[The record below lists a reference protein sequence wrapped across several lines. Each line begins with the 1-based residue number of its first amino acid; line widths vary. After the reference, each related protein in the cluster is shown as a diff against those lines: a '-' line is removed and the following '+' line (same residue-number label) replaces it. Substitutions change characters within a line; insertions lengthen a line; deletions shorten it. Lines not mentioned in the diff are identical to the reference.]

1 MILVPKALKV
11 KISRQSHTKPENSA
25 NLPILD
31 ESVNW
36 RQKHILYGILRF
48 ALLKG
53 NVDTWEEGNKY
64 KPENW
69 ESNAT
74 LLMLVCCVCA
84 IEKAVF
90 LSGCG
95 FPISRVRRIGA
106 TSKGRDVVR
115 IKQIK
120 STKQL

>member
-1 MILVPKALKV
+1 MEFFDL
-11 KISRQSHTKPENSA
+11 
-25 NLPILD
+25 
-31 ESVNW
+31 
-36 RQKHILYGILRF
+36 LYGRGMWTHGKRVI
-48 ALLKG
+48 
-53 NVDTWEEGNKY
+53 NKY
-64 KPENW
+64 SPENW

-84 IEKAVF
+84 LEKAVF

-95 FPISRVRRIGA
+95 FPISRVRIIGT